1 MATNTKYQKI
11 IKRIHKG
18 NLGLELQMMRQMR
31 EVDEVK
37 ASGIELNQSQL
48 SRIAEIELNYNK
60 MVSDIKMELNEK
72 YITDLE
78 DEEEE

>member
-1 MATNTKYQKI
+1 MIT
-11 IKRIHKG
+11 
-18 NLGLELQMMRQMR
+18 
-31 EVDEVK
+31 
-37 ASGIELNQSQL
+37 
-48 SRIAEIELNYNK
+48 RIAEIELNYNK